1 MEKQKAKKQQ
11 AGFSLIELA
20 VAMVIMLTLLGI
32 VSNVMSRTLGIRARE
47 SRRTDALTAAQA
59 AMNVISREVA
69 NTGFGIYDGDSTLL
83 SSNGII
89 LADSDANKIHIR
101 SNFLNAGPRTAPAG
115 STVISTNQPGE
126 NVTYFFDDDTD
137 SIVRYDPFGIETSPG
152 VYGPQTSVVVN
163 KISNVVFEYYNYS
176 GASSTPTVTNVPT
189 ADTGRIRIT
198 VSVNMD
204 PVVGQPDNQQVRFS
218 TDVTLRNS
226 NYMLRQY

>member
-1 MEKQKAKKQQ
+1 MKKQRAKSQ

-32 VSNVMSRTLGIRARE
+32 VSSVMSRTLGIRSRE
-47 SRRTDALTAAQA
+47 SRKTDALTSAQA
-59 AMNVISREVA
+59 ALNVISREVG

-89 LADSDANKIHIR
+89 LADSDANKIRIR
-101 SNFLNAGPRTAPAG
+101 SNYLNTGPRTAPAG
-115 STVISTNQPGE
+115 STVVSTNQPGE
-126 NVTYFFDDDTD
+126 DVTYFFDNATN
-137 SIVRYDPFGIETSPG
+137 SIVRYDPYGIETSPG

-163 KISNVVFEYYNYS
+163 RISNVVFEYYNYE
-176 GASSTPTVTNVPT
+176 GANSTPTVTNVPT
-189 ADTGRIRIT
+189 ANTGRVRIT
-198 VSVNMD
+198 VAVNMD

>member
-1 MEKQKAKKQQ
+1 MKKRRAKQQ

-32 VSNVMSRTLGIRARE
+32 VSSVMSRTLGIRSRE
-47 SRRTDALTAAQA
+47 SRRTDALTSAQA
-59 AMNVISREVA
+59 ALNIISREVA
-69 NTGFGIYDGDSTLL
+69 NTGFGIYDGTSTLM

-89 LADSDANKIHIR
+89 LADSDAGKIRIR
-101 SNFLNAGPRTAPAG
+101 SNYLNTGPRTVPTG
-115 STVISTNQPGE
+115 STVVSTNRPGE
-126 NVTYFFDDDTD
+126 DVTYFFDDPTK
-137 SIVRYDPFGIETSPG
+137 SIVRYDPCGIEATPG
-152 VYGPQTSVVVN
+152 VCTAQTSVVVN
-163 KISNVVFEYYNYS
+163 RISNVVFEYYNYT
-176 GASSTPTVTNVPT
+176 GANSTPTITSVPT